1 MSLFFSG
8 VHDKYFKILRYLI
21 SGSIA
26 AATNLGALYLL
37 VNVFHLWYIVASGI
51 SFVLTFVV
59 SFVLQ
64 KFWTFNDPH
73 LDILKKQIGI
83 SLVVAGGNL
92 LLNTVY
98 MYIFVEYLHLH
109 YMQAQV
115 FTMILVAV
123 GSFLAYQHLIFKPR
137 PESVLSS
144 KTSL

>member
-1 MSLFFSG
+1 MSLFLSREN
-8 VHDKYFKILRYLI
+8 DKYFKILRYLI

-26 AATNLGALYLL
+26 AVTNLGSLYLF

-51 SFVLTFVV
+51 SFVLTFIV

-73 LDILKKQIGI
+73 LDILKRQIGV
-83 SLVVAGGNL
+83 SLVVAGCNL

-98 MYIFVEYLHLH
+98 MYFFVEYLHLH

-115 FTMILVAV
+115 LTMILVAI
-123 GSFLAYQHLIFKPR
+123 GSFLAYQYLIFRPR
-137 PESVLSS
+137 SGSVISG